1 MQPAAPNLRAR
12 FALAMGSLFLFV
24 LAAPAWPLDTPEA
37 RSTLKGIK
45 AMRVEIEPLPS
56 DLERLG
62 LTHDQIQ
69 TDVELRLRQ
78 SGIAVSDPGDTATP
92 LLWVA
97 LNSQHQ
103 TDSPILGFS
112 IKVEFI
118 QFVRLSRNR
127 NIRAPAPTWTVDGVG
142 TADVHPSEAT
152 RTEIRGLLRDFVDRF
167 LNAYLEQNPK
177 Q

>member
-1 MQPAAPNLRAR
+1 MRPVSPNPPAQ
-12 FALAMGSLFLFV
+12 FALAMASLFLFI

-78 SGIAVSDPGDTATP
+78 SGITLSDPLDTATP

-103 TDSPILGFS
+103 TDSPVVGFS

-118 QFVRLSRNR
+118 QFVRLSRDR
-127 NIRAPAPTWTVDGVG
+127 SIRAPAPTWSVDGVG
-142 TADVHPSEAT
+142 TADTSPPETT

-167 LNAYLEQNPK
+167 INAYLEQNPK

>member
-1 MQPAAPNLRAR
+1 MQPAAPSLRAR
-12 FALAMGSLFLFV
+12 FALAMASLFLFV
-24 LAAPAWPLDTPEA
+24 LAAPAWSLDTPEA

-45 AMRVEIEPLPS
+45 ALRVEIEPLPS
-56 DLERLG
+56 DLEKLG

-78 SGIAVSDPGDTATP
+78 SGISVSDPLDTATP

-97 LNSQHQ
+97 FNSQHQ
-103 TDSPILGFS
+103 TDSPVLGFS

-118 QFVRLSRNR
+118 QFVRLSRNTR
-127 NIRAPAPTWTVDGVG
+127 IRAPAPTWTVDGVG
-142 TADVHPSEAT
+142 TADVSPSEAT

>member
-1 MQPAAPNLRAR
+1 MQPATPNSRAR
-12 FALAMGSLFLFV
+12 FALTVATLFLFI
-24 LAAPAWPLDTPEA
+24 LPAPAWPLDTPEA

-45 AMRVEIEPLPS
+45 ALRVEVESLPS

-62 LTHDQIQ
+62 LTNDQIR

-78 SGIAVSDPGDTATP
+78 LGITVSDPEDPATP

-97 LNSQHQ
+97 LNSHHQ
-103 TDSPILGFS
+103 TDSPVVGFS

-142 TADVHPSEAT
+142 TADVSPSEAT

>member
-1 MQPAAPNLRAR
+1 MPLAASSPRARIALTLTSVLLLSLAAAAWSFDTPAARA
-12 FALAMGSLFLFV
+12 
-24 LAAPAWPLDTPEA
+24 
-37 RSTLKGIK
+37 TLKGIK
-45 AMRVEIEPLPS
+45 ALRVQVAPLPP
-56 DLERLG
+56 DLQRLG
-62 LTHDQIQ
+62 LAWDQLQ
-69 TDVELRLRQ
+69 ADVELRLRQ
-78 SGIAVSDPGDTATP
+78 SGITVSDPGDTATP

-142 TADVHPSEAT
+142 TADVRPSEAT